1 MEINPPISSRTTQE
15 LLEIIEAPEE
25 WQPDVVVLA
34 QNELKQRGVSRDTQ
48 ELRRKSLSKFRS
60 KIESIKSRASYT
72 KVEKLLIVLFGP
84 ILVLIFFDL
93 FLFYSGEGYKR
104 KNRQGLLFLLLGIAI
119 WIIVFTIIFN

>member
-48 ELRRKSLSKFRS
+48 ELRRKNLSKFRS

-72 KVEKLLIVLFGP
+72 KAEKLLIVLFGP

-119 WIIVFTIIFN
+119 WIIVFSIIFN